1 MEYGLT
7 GRSEIFIS
15 DHLQIFKELFMLIK
29 FSNGS
34 QLVTVAYPL
43 IYADPRINF
52 LRS

>member
-1 MEYGLT
+1 
-7 GRSEIFIS
+7 
-15 DHLQIFKELFMLIK
+15 MLIK

-52 LRS
+52 LRYLGMIFL